1 MRNNYN
7 NLISF
12 WSSRE
17 TFEEYAKNVEK
28 LAFRLLELIALS
40 LNLPPKKFNIFFEN
54 ANSLLR
60 LNHYPPCPNPD
71 LVLGVGRHKDPGAL
85 TVLYQDS
92 TGGLDVKR
100 WSDGEWIRVKP
111 IPDAFII
118 NVGDVFQV
126 FFPFCVSFCFSPR
139 TYDWLIKLDWIGIRY
154 VLKLLIINIIYIDTL
169 KSKDPFFLYL
179 ITELISLLK
188 RGRFRSTWHTVW
200 YAKKKNLWY
209 VVKDKGMLNRWS
221 QVFSV

>member
-1 MRNNYN
+1 MTKFM
-7 NLISF
+7 SF
-12 WSSRE
+12 CRE
-17 TFEEYAKNVEK
+17 TFEEYAKSVEK

-40 LNLPPKKFNIFFEN
+40 LNLPPKKFNMFFEE

-100 WSDGEWIRVKP
+100 RSDGEWFRVKP
-111 IPDAFII
+111 IPDAFIV

-126 FFPFCVSFCFSPR
+126 IWFLCFFFFTIIIVS
-139 TYDWLIKLDWIGIRY
+139 IKL
-154 VLKLLIINIIYIDTL
+154 
-169 KSKDPFFLYL
+169 S
-179 ITELISLLK
+179 
-188 RGRFRSTWHTVW
+188 
-200 YAKKKNLWY
+200 
-209 VVKDKGMLNRWS
+209 
-221 QVFSV
+221 